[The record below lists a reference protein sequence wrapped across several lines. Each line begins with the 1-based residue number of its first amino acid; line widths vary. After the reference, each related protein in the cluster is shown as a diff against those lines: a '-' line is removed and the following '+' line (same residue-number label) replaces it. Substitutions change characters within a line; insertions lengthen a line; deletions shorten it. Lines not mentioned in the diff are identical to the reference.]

1 MDEWVELYNRSVKR
15 FEAVYRFRLGEARL
29 EGRFRPFGPGIFH
42 LVETALSPCGFVRR
56 KKNEMNGRRAGF
68 GKTGAGGDH
77 SPLRKSIGSHGT
89 RSSEKWLRVAPLQV
103 QCSPNFRFVVDAC
116 YILPVRSRDR
126 ALEGLQL
133 RHHDLSPTEY
143 PCCLSVWSSYSAI
156 ARFRKDAIMCAAT

>member
-1 MDEWVELYNRSVKR
+1 MTILLQSGSRCQAQAR
-15 FEAVYRFRLGEARL
+15 HEAHRM
-29 EGRFRPFGPGIFH
+29 GIFH

>member
-1 MDEWVELYNRSVKR
+1 
-15 FEAVYRFRLGEARL
+15 
-29 EGRFRPFGPGIFH
+29 
-42 LVETALSPCGFVRR
+42 
-56 KKNEMNGRRAGF
+56 
-68 GKTGAGGDH
+68 
-77 SPLRKSIGSHGT
+77 
-89 RSSEKWLRVAPLQV
+89 
-103 QCSPNFRFVVDAC
+103 VVDAC